1 MVGRWNFSPHLVG
14 HPILKDGRVR
24 LNEQPD
30 WSLVAETF
38 KGFIP
43 VCKTIADIEGT
54 EVRYRAL
61 TQAAKPG

>member
-54 EVRYRAL
+54 EVR
-61 TQAAKPG
+61 